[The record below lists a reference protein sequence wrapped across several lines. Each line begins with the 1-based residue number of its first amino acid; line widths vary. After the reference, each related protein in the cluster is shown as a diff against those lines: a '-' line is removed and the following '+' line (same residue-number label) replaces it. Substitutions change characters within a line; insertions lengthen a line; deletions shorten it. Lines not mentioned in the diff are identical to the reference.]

1 VYVNTQE
8 HVAARSGATAL
19 ERMIVMAD
27 ALAAIAEDRGSPTR
41 DDHEPAAGKQ
51 KLSLNL
57 TDEAAQTVREMAAS
71 KGISVTEVIR
81 RGISLE
87 RFVMSQLEANGTFL
101 IRRSDG
107 AIETV
112 HFVF

>member
-1 VYVNTQE
+1 
-8 HVAARSGATAL
+8 
-19 ERMIVMAD
+19 MAD
-27 ALAAIAEDRGSPTR
+27 ALTAIAEDRGGPR
-41 DDHEPAAGKQ
+41 DDHEPVAGKQ

-57 TDEAAQTVREMAAS
+57 TDEAAQIVREMAAS

-87 RFVMSQLEANGTFL
+87 RFVMSQLESDGTFL
-101 IRRSDG
+101 IRRSNG